1 MLKLYISAPL
11 WRKSTRF
18 AGGFHTHEAN
28 NRWPVDPHL
37 TGPIKVFHTITHYV
51 ITFVSA
57 IVRSLAT
64 WVVWLKL
71 VTVGGGSMGTLH
83 GDCDELD
90 VTRLVIPGLVTKIT
104 PVVGTLI
111 ILVGQELAIVLACFV
126 KNIHHC
132 GLNKMAYIFQTIFS
146 NKSEGGTLAVGV
158 GRELTFYCA
167 LCGINI
173 RIHKR
178 NLKKMVD
185 ICRIFLWM
193 ELVLFGWN
201 ITGVCLQ
208 RSSGY

>member
-1 MLKLYISAPL
+1 MLKLHISAPL

-51 ITFVSA
+51 ITFGSA

-71 VTVGGGSMGTLH
+71 VTVGGGSIGTLH

-126 KNIHHC
+126 KKYTPLWSEQN
-132 GLNKMAYIFQTIFS
+132 GLHLSDDIF
-146 NKSEGGTLAVGV
+146 K
-158 GRELTFYCA
+158 
-167 LCGINI
+167 
-173 RIHKR
+173 
-178 NLKKMVD
+178 
-185 ICRIFLWM
+185 
-193 ELVLFGWN
+193 
-201 ITGVCLQ
+201 
-208 RSSGY
+208 